1 MPSKDK
7 CYSAATE
14 IPIDSGA
21 VNAGSGRRVDNGAG
35 VTLRYIRCGKVKDTG
50 LAMHIILDARQ
61 KQKHQAIASNIIC
74 RHILLDAY

>member
-21 VNAGSGRRVDNGAG
+21 MNAGSGRRGMGTD
-35 VTLRYIRCGKVKDTG
+35 VTLWYIPCGKVKDTG
-50 LAMHIILDARQ
+50 LEIHIILDAKQ
-61 KQKHQAIASNIIC
+61 KQNITIAPTTYNI
-74 RHILLDAY
+74 